1 MKLRHCQILGLVC
14 ALALLTV
21 TGCDF
26 FKKATPEKDDAKAAP
41 ATTEKEQP
49 KEPKNLGDDLPGLPD
64 TLPTLPEP
72 TPAKEAPAKKE
83 APATKDAPA
92 PKAEK
97 PAPEAASLE
106 GKPEYSREVL
116 DKALAEF
123 IASLG
128 ELPAEVKNAEEPLK
142 VLYYFTQAMAKD
154 QQSVVLALLSEKALK
169 ERLTRG
175 KSFGPTAESMKN
187 TDVILGSVQYLNDDK
202 GTPVG
207 AHVGTTWRP
216 KGSSDEG
223 EQIAWVL
230 RREANTWR
238 VAGMIS
244 VVEPNYPP
252 LVVNFENLDETAKQY
267 AKLEYLIREH
277 QKSEAEKAAKEKPAE
292 TAPATPTK

>member
-1 MKLRHCQILGLVC
+1 MKLRHCQILGLVF

-26 FKKATPEKDDAKAAP
+26 FKKASPEKDDAKTASS
-41 ATTEKEQP
+41 TTEKEQP
-49 KEPKNLGDDLPGLPD
+49 EEPKNLGDDLPGLPD
-64 TLPTLPEP
+64 ALPTMPEP
-72 TPAKEAPAKKE
+72 TPAKEAPAAPAKKE
-83 APATKDAPA
+83 APAA
-92 PKAEK
+92 KAET
-97 PAPEAASLE
+97 PAPEAVSLE

-116 DKALAEF
+116 DKALTEF

-142 VLYYFTQAMAKD
+142 ILYYFTQAMAKD

-169 ERLTRG
+169 ERLSRG
-175 KSFGPTAESMKN
+175 KSFWPTAESMKN
-187 TDVILGSVQYLNDDK
+187 TDVILGNVQYLNDDK

-244 VVEPNYPP
+244 VVVPGYPP
-252 LVVNFENLDETAKQY
+252 LVVNFENLDETAKHY
-267 AKLEYLIREH
+267 ATLEHLIQEH
-277 QKSEAEKAAKEKPAE
+277 QKTEAQKAAEKK
-292 TAPATPTK
+292 

>member
-14 ALALLTV
+14 ALALLTFA
-21 TGCDF
+21 GCDAP
-26 FKKATPEKDDAKAAP
+26 KKTTEKDDAKAASS
-41 ATTEKEQP
+41 TTEKEQP
-49 KEPKNLGDDLPGLPD
+49 EEPKNLGDDLPGLPD
-64 TLPTLPEP
+64 ALPTLPQP
-72 TPAKEAPAKKE
+72 TPAKEAPAKKDAPAKKE
-83 APATKDAPA
+83 APAA
-92 PKAEK
+92 KAET
-97 PAPEAASLE
+97 PAPEVASLE

-142 VLYYFTQAMAKD
+142 VLYYFTQAMTKD
-154 QQSVVLALLSEKALK
+154 NQSAVLALLSERALK

-175 KSFGPTAESMKN
+175 KSFGPTAESMKD
-187 TDVILGSVQYLNDDK
+187 TDVILGNVQYLNDDK

-216 KGSSDEG
+216 KGAAEGEG

-244 VVEPNYPP
+244 VVVQGYPP
-252 LVVNFENLDETAKQY
+252 LVVNFENLDETAKHY
-267 AKLEYLIREH
+267 VKLESLIQEH
-277 QKSEAEKAAKEKPAE
+277 QKAEAQKAAEKK
-292 TAPATPTK
+292 